1 MVVLGDEWFVDNYWW
16 VDGDFFYGA
25 AEKIPASIPGHHDV
39 RGMFRPGQD
48 FETCLDYLIPYASCI
63 EDLPTCT
70 NHFMAKMLVN
80 IPYIEQQMGMI
91 IQRSLSQSWVR
102 LGPAHLWCSA
112 RKSESALQGEQHG
125 TAQFWPMNCSE
136 KLCNGAP
143 SMVTKPWRAG
153 FLPNFLIAGP
163 IPVHHPVLVEYSLNC
178 LWKLGGLCVQA
189 RHFHI
194 SRDI

>member
-1 MVVLGDEWFVDNYWW
+1 MSWW
-16 VDGDFFYGA
+16 WLFLWRCRKDSCVYSRPSWC
-25 AEKIPASIPGHHDV
+25 KRDV
-39 RGMFRPGQD
+39 SSGSGFWNMSGLSNPICFMYRRF
-48 FETCLDYLIPYASCI
+48 
-63 EDLPTCT
+63 T
-70 NHFMAKMLVN
+70 NMYHHFMAKMSVH
-80 IPYIEQQMGMI
+80 IPYIEQMGMI
-91 IQRSLSQSWVR
+91 IQCSLSQSWVR
-102 LGPAHLWCSA
+102 LGPARLWCSA